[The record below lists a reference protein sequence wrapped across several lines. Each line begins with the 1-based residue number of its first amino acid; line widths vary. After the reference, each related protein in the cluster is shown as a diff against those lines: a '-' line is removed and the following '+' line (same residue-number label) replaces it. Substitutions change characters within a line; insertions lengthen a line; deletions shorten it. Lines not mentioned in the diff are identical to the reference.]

1 MSAAAPIRAGQ
12 TDELEEN
19 GLLLAARLM
28 EELCGGAVPVV
39 SAQDFVAGVIRAF
52 GHGQALAINL
62 AAGRRTCRVCGCWDL
77 HACDGG
83 CAWAGEDICT
93 ACHPNGGEHKEH

>member
-1 MSAAAPIRAGQ
+1 MSAPAVPRTA
-12 TDELEEN
+12 EEIQED

-39 SAQDFVAGVIRAF
+39 SAHDFVAGVIRAF
-52 GHGQALAINL
+52 GHGQALAVNL
-62 AAGRRTCRVCGCWDL
+62 AAWRRTCRVCGCWDL

-83 CAWAGEDICT
+83 CAWAGDDICT
-93 ACHPNGGEHKEH
+93 ACHPGGAETKEH